1 MEAQWPS
8 FTALDRRISSLF
20 FSWGVFNV
28 FLGAMLVHKHLKKQS
43 AFHALNL
50 AAPLVL
56 PQPYVWPYV
65 LHAWGPP
72 PRGDCAA
79 DQKDTLGH
87 AHGLVAAYLGSR
99 CCSLKCE

>member
-28 FLGAMLVHKHLKKQS
+28 FLGAMLVHKHLRKQS

-72 PRGDCAA
+72 RVGIVRLTRKTLWGMRMALLQP
-79 DQKDTLGH
+79 TLGH
-87 AHGLVAAYLGSR
+87 DVVP
-99 CCSLKCE
+99 